1 MEKKKTLKKNKKKK
15 KTLHDIITSIRFL
28 TILFC
33 LLIIIVSVLVILL
46 WKKEQDEKE
55 KQEFHM
61 SIPVCEKLR
70 ESSFSIDAYQLLQ
83 EKEYI
88 FKIKNYH
95 QEEINQEELEYSIM
109 IENYTSAEIVV
120 TELGNDQN
128 LMVDQKGTIIEHL
141 HLKKDEKDERF
152 FRVQLKE
159 GSIPK
164 QGEMITITIK
174 S

>member
-46 WKKEQDEKE
+46 WKKEKEEKE

-61 SIPVCEKLR
+61 YIPVCEKLR

-95 QEEINQEELEYSIM
+95 QEEINQEE
-109 IENYTSAEIVV
+109 
-120 TELGNDQN
+120 
-128 LMVDQKGTIIEHL
+128 
-141 HLKKDEKDERF
+141 
-152 FRVQLKE
+152 
-159 GSIPK
+159 GSRRC
-164 QGEMITITIK
+164 GLR
-174 S
+174 